1 MCTHVA
7 KRLLNGEEITV
18 VNAEK
23 ARISGDKAQVLAHYK
38 QRRARG
44 KNERGPYYPRTP
56 DMILRRSV
64 RGMVNYKSPN
74 GRAAYKRLRV
84 FVGVP
89 NELKDKDVEVVEGA
103 RKVGMDKYVYL
114 GDITKELGSR
124 RV

>member
-1 MCTHVA
+1 M
-7 KRLLNGEEITV
+7 I
-18 VNAEK
+18 NAEK
-23 ARISGDKAQVLAHYK
+23 ARISGNKDQILAHYK

-56 DMILRRSV
+56 DMVLRRSV
-64 RGMVNYKSPN
+64 RGMVNYKSPH

-89 NELKDKDVEVVEGA
+89 NEFRGKDTEIVEGA
-103 RKVGMDKYVYL
+103 KKVDMDKYVYL
-114 GDITKELGSR
+114 GDITKELGTR